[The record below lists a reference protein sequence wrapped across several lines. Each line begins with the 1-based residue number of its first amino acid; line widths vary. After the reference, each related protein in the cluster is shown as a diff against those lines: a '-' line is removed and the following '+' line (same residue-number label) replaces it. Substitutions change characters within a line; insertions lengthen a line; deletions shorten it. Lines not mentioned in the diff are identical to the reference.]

1 MMRQRARKILLINLI
16 CVLIACLPVF
26 ADDTSTTAEPYTQNE
41 FPQWAY
47 DLRRT
52 EIISFGSLPFVT
64 LGVTLGMGTYK
75 YVNGEIS
82 SFPNPFNKSSST
94 YTTDEQIKII
104 KLSSTISIGLGIT
117 DLVINLIQRSNKER
131 RLKKIQESKEKVSVT
146 PLSPEEAGEL
156 IKENSEE
163 VEMVQPEEQEVQ

>member
-1 MMRQRARKILLINLI
+1 MGQRTKKIFIINLI
-16 CVLIACLPVF
+16 FILLVTLPAF
-26 ADDTSTTAEPYTQNE
+26 ADDTSTTAEPYAQNE

-75 YVNGEIS
+75 YATGAIS

-94 YTTDEQIKII
+94 YTTDEQVQII
-104 KLSSTISIGLGIT
+104 ELSSAISVGLGIT

-146 PLSPEEAGEL
+146 PLTPEEAGEL
-156 IKENSEE
+156 LKKNSEE
-163 VEMVQPEEQEVQ
+163 VETVQPEEQEGQ